1 MKEDKHKMTEQSL
14 PFDFFADESDPV
26 EQSATEPAETDASQ
40 AAADKTSVMEQQLP
54 LLFDELSVAVG
65 DEVTASKQTVSS
77 MEEAAA
83 DDVVGEKEEAVDG
96 SSVESD
102 ENGDKPRRTKFRGR
116 PMARRREELP
126 KTVPSYLSKLN
137 PAKAEELAGRIFQ
150 MVVVEKGYLDKNI
163 SARELVKRLGTNTRY
178 FSITMNRRF
187 HCNFAT
193 FLNKLRVEEAMTR
206 MADARFDD
214 VSLQDLAGMVG
225 FASRQSFINA
235 FQKVQGVTPSEYR
248 ATVR

>member
-14 PFDFFADESDPV
+14 PFDFFADEPDPV

-40 AAADKTSVMEQQLP
+40 AAADKKSVVEQQLP
-54 LLFDELSVAVG
+54 LLFDELPVAAD
-65 DEVTASKQTVSS
+65 DEVTASDHTVSS
-77 MEEAAA
+77 MEEAVA
-83 DDVVGEKEEAVDG
+83 DDVVGEKEEAVDD

-150 MVVVEKGYLDKNI
+150 MVVVEL
-163 SARELVKRLGTNTRY
+163 
-178 FSITMNRRF
+178 
-187 HCNFAT
+187 
-193 FLNKLRVEEAMTR
+193 
-206 MADARFDD
+206 
-214 VSLQDLAGMVG
+214 
-225 FASRQSFINA
+225 
-235 FQKVQGVTPSEYR
+235 
-248 ATVR
+248 